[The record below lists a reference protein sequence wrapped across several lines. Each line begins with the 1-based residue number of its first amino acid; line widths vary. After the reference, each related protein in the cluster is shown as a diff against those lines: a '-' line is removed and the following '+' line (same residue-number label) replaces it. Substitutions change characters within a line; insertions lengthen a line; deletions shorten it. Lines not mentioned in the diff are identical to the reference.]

1 MNEEQ
6 PFIDYYAVLQIDP
19 GCSSRLLDA
28 AYRHWAKQYH
38 PDHTETADVEKFNLV
53 IEAYRVLRD
62 GEKRAEYDRLH
73 AQHVH
78 GGAPFAMP
86 SDEFEVEEQVALD
99 DADTQARILMLLYKR
114 RRENAGKA
122 GIGGFFI
129 QEMLGCSE
137 EIFEFHRWYL
147 KSKNWI
153 EITEEGSLAITIDGI
168 DHVIAMS
175 RSNKVEKLLIGQS
188 KRTDD

>member
-19 GCSSRLLDA
+19 GCNSRLLDA

-78 GGAPFAMP
+78 GSAPFAMP